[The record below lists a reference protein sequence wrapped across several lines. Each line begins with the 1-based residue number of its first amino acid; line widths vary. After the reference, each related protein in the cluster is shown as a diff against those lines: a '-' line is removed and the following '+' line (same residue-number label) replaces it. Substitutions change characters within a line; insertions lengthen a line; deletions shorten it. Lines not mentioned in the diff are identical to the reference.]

1 MTTREQAKIILDKL
15 DRVMGIN
22 WNFERHYLAAI
33 ERGLKEIQEKEPPHR
48 PKLGDSTIKITI
60 KL

>member
-15 DRVMGIN
+15 DSVMGIN
-22 WNFERHYLAAI
+22 WNFEQTYLSAI
-33 ERGLKEIQEKEPPHR
+33 EDGLKEIQRKEPPHR
-48 PKLGDSTIKITI
+48 PKLGDSEIKITI